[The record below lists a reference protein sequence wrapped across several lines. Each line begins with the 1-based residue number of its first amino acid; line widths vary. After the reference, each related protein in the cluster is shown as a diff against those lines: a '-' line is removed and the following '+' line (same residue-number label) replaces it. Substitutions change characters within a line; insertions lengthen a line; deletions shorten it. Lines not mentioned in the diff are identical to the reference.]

1 VKAPDVDDY
10 KKLGQV
16 MQYLRGSMYMPLT
29 LEADDMNVIK
39 WWADASFAVHQ
50 DMKSHTGGMM
60 TLGK

>member
-1 VKAPDVDDY
+1 
-10 KKLGQV
+10 
-16 MQYLRGSMYMPLT
+16 MPLT